1 VVWILELRQKGSDGV
16 TDDQIKAVAAEIHE
30 YIKQLIKPWVDLR
43 GHENPIAQ
51 IIRKHQT
58 K

>member
-1 VVWILELRQKGSDGV
+1 M
-16 TDDQIKAVAAEIHE
+16 TDDQIKAAAAEIHE
-30 YIKQLIKPWVDLR
+30 YIKQLIKPWVDFR